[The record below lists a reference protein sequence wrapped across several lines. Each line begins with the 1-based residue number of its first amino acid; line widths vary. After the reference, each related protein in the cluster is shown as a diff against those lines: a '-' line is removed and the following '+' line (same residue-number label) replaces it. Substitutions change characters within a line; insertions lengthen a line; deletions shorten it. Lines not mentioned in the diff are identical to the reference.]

1 LPRFRPASQSRFQEP
16 VYTVGLVDLFTPL
29 SSRLLN
35 INTASATALTV
46 IPAIDENIASE
57 LVRMRAGPDG
67 IEGNEDDTPFPSPNV
82 LVGFIPA
89 ADPGMAAHLSR
100 LFTVKSLIFEA
111 RVDARVGDLRREYVA
126 IIRRNNPRDIQVL
139 SMYWR

>member
-1 LPRFRPASQSRFQEP
+1 
-16 VYTVGLVDLFTPL
+16 
-29 SSRLLN
+29 LN